1 MQPAREKYMELR
13 GDVFPAQEY
22 EQLIGQSGEIERKK
36 ELFLPYD
43 LKIVCAMLNEGY
55 SLKDIASALNEC
67 SIFARYLSETPDD
80 RRQYADN
87 VMERVNEIREH
98 EIGKDFKLAEGFY
111 LLRANGKNLN
121 IAQEGDIVLSLLM
134 EGFAPETVERVF
146 QTHGTDAE
154 YTRALVRT
162 CQKIPEIYA
171 EIQSTDVSDIRTEK
185 DVYFSFAKEYM
196 REHGLFKLDV
206 KSDRDIVRRMY
217 VKGFKKDALQ
227 GLKEDF
233 IRDALHFSPVAAE
246 PWRDKE
252 QYVDTICSYVLKK
265 QKMKKGADNRY
276 TLTASMYEEKMKR
289 LIQALLKTNEVD
301 VDEINRKYYDGIVA
315 RELLEEHQLRANI
328 ERVIAEK
335 SPQAKKEPKQSR
347 YASLIVSAAYSVLRA
362 EYKLLKVSAKQIPAS
377 SSYSSLKKQGFT
389 AADLYKDAILRRVH
403 DYPSTAGMLTASFVD
418 RDATEYLLSH
428 YPDMDRFEL
437 EEALRLESPR
447 AQMAGIGTDYPLS
460 VVDEVYKRRVALEVQ
475 QEKQR
480 VFRKDMEEAIQLEK
494 NAFTA
499 GGPAWN
505 LALCT
510 GLAAV
515 RILQSGYSPLD
526 VLPSLIQPPD
536 ILEAD
541 ANKIIEGAQSVLA
554 RMTQIQSYKPFS
566 DAEKE
571 QLQDQNDRLE
581 LAKDEYKRLY
591 QSMQAGRDRLM
602 SKLDVEIARNMIL
615 SQYNKNDVIEA
626 VRQSS
631 PVAAEPGRGK
641 DYAEYVEKQA
651 EITIEKERER
661 LKVYRPMPRLKHEE
675 DAGKEYEYHMNNM
688 RSAFFL
694 PYVPAMDVLIAET
707 MIAQGFQAAVIGAA
721 MQKLSPCAID
731 KEQYGRG
738 IVCSLEARSVGI
750 GRATDTPV
758 RVRTRE
764 MV

>member
-1 MQPAREKYMELR
+1 MQSAREKYMELR
-13 GDVFPAQEY
+13 VDMFPANEHDP
-22 EQLIGQSGEIERKK
+22 LIEQSGGTERKA
-36 ELFLPYD
+36 ELCLPYD
-43 LKIVCAMLNEGY
+43 LKIVCAMLDEGY
-55 SLKDIASALNEC
+55 SLKEMATALNEC
-67 SIFARYLSETPDD
+67 SLFAKYLQELTPED
-80 RRQYADN
+80 RRQYADD

-98 EIGKDFKLAEGFY
+98 EIGKDFKLAEEFY

-134 EGFAPETVERVF
+134 EGFAPETVERIL
-146 QTHGTDAE
+146 QTHGTASE
-154 YTRALVRT
+154 YARALVRT
-162 CQKIPEIYA
+162 CQKIPGIYA

-185 DVYFSFAKEYM
+185 DVYFSVAKEYM
-196 REHGLFKLDV
+196 RERGLSKFDV

-217 VKGFKKDALQ
+217 AKGR
-227 GLKEDF
+227 KEDF
-233 IRDALHFSPVAAE
+233 IRNALHFSPVAAE

-252 QYVDTICSYVLKK
+252 QYVDAVCSYVLKK

-289 LIQALLKTNEVD
+289 LLQALLKTNAVD

-315 RELLEEHQLRANI
+315 RELLEEHQLRSNI

-335 SPQAKKEPKQSR
+335 SPQAKKEIKLSPKSR
-347 YASLIVSAAYSVLRA
+347 YASLIVSAAYAVLRA
-362 EYKLLKVSAKQIPAS
+362 EYKLLQASAKQIPAGC
-377 SSYSSLKKQGFT
+377 SYSSLKKQGFS

-418 RDATEYLLSH
+418 RDATEYLLSR

-447 AQMAGIGTDYPLS
+447 AQMAGIGTDYPMS

-480 VFRKDMEEAIQLEK
+480 AFRKDMEESIQLEK

-510 GLAAV
+510 GLAVV

-541 ANKIIEGAQSVLA
+541 ASRIVEAAQNVIG
-554 RMTQIQSYKPFS
+554 RMAQIQSYKPFP
-566 DAEKE
+566 DAEKK
-571 QLQDQNDRLE
+571 QLQSLE

-615 SQYNKNDVIEA
+615 AQYPKNDVIEA

-631 PVAAEPGRGK
+631 PVAAEPGRDK

-651 EITIEKERER
+651 EIAIEKERER
-661 LKVYRPMPRLKHEE
+661 LRYYRPMPRNEYEK
-675 DAGKEYEYHMNNM
+675 DAEKEYEYHMNNM

-731 KEQYGRG
+731 NEHYGRG
-738 IVCSLEARSVGI
+738 IVRSLEARSVGFS
-750 GRATDTPV
+750 RAMDAHV
-758 RVRTRE
+758 LVRTLDE
-764 MV
+764 IQQH